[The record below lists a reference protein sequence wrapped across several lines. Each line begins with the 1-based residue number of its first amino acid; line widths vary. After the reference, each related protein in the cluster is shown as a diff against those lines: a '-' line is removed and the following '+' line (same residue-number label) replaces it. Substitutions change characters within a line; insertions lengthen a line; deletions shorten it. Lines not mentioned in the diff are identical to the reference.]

1 MHTQNRNEH
10 GFTLVEL
17 LIVVIIL
24 AILAAIVVPQFAD
37 SANDARQSA
46 FSTDLGNMRAVVEL
60 YRQQHGAY
68 PGAVGATAGT
78 CVNGSAVVAAVGA
91 AAFTAQLANYTNAA
105 GQACTG
111 FDAAQFRFGPYL
123 REGIPANPMGTTNA
137 VTVVTAGTLG
147 LTSGASGGW
156 RFDSVTGELI
166 GDQ

>member
-1 MHTQNRNEH
+1 MHVKNRNEH

-46 FSTDLGNMRAVVEL
+46 FTTDLGNMRAVVEL

-68 PGAVGATAGT
+68 PGAAAATAGT

-91 AAFTAQLANYTNAA
+91 ASFTAQLSNYTNAA

-111 FDAAQFRFGPYL
+111 FDATQFRFGPYL
-123 REGIPANPMGTTNA
+123 REGVPVNPLGTSAA

-147 LTSGASGGW
+147 LASGGSGGW
-156 RFDSVTGELI
+156 RFDSITGEFV

>member
-1 MHTQNRNEH
+1 MNSNRHER

-46 FSTDLGNMRAVVEL
+46 YSTDLGNLRAVVEL

-68 PGAVGATAGT
+68 PGAVAASAGT
-78 CVNGSAVVAAVGA
+78 CVNGSAVAAAVGA
-91 AAFTAQLANYTNAA
+91 ASFDAQLANYTNTA

-111 FDAAQFRFGPYL
+111 FDATQFRFGPYL
-123 REGIPANPMGTTNA
+123 REGIPSNPLGTSNT

-147 LTSGASGGW
+147 LSSGGTGGW
-156 RFDSVTGELI
+156 RFDAITGELV

>member
-1 MHTQNRNEH
+1 MSIVNRRAR

-46 FSTDLGNMRAVVEL
+46 YSTDLSNLRAVVEL

-68 PGAVGATAGT
+68 PGAIAATAGT

-91 AAFTAQLANYTNAA
+91 ASFDAQLTNYTNAA

-123 REGIPANPMGTTNA
+123 REGIPANPLGTTGT

-147 LTSGASGGW
+147 LTSSATGGW

-166 GDQ
+166 GDH

>member
-1 MHTQNRNEH
+1 MHINTRSIR

-68 PGAVGATAGT
+68 PGAVAASAGT
-78 CVNGSAVVAAVGA
+78 CVNGSAVPA
-91 AAFTAQLANYTNAA
+91 AAGSASFVVQLSNYTNAA

-111 FDAAQFRFGPYL
+111 FDANQFRFGPYL
-123 REGIPANPMGTTNA
+123 REGVPVNPLGTSAT
-137 VTVVTAGTLG
+137 VTVVTAGVLG
-147 LTSGASGGW
+147 ISSGGTGGW
-156 RFDSVTGELI
+156 RFDAVTGELV
-166 GDQ
+166 GDH

>member
-1 MHTQNRNEH
+1 MHTQNRNEQ

-46 FSTDLGNMRAVVEL
+46 FTTDLGNLRAVAEL

-68 PGAVGATAGT
+68 PGAVAATAGT
-78 CVNGSAVVAAVGA
+78 CVNGAPVVSAVGS
-91 AAFTAQLANYTNAA
+91 AAFASQLTNYTNAA

-111 FDAAQFRFGPYL
+111 FDATQFRFGPYL
-123 REGIPANPMGTTNA
+123 REGVPANPLGTSNT
-137 VTVVTAGTLG
+137 VTVVTTGTLG
-147 LTSGASGGW
+147 LASAGGGGW
-156 RFDSVTGELI
+156 RFDSITGELV